1 MIIFL
6 LNNYMYEKHIIKV
19 LFLKALSH
27 ADIRNLQIYMN
38 GNVKQYSNKTEK
50 HLNLLIRLLL
60 QEQKQSDEDLYSLL
74 MMTQITVLFYRK
86 TFFCYLQT
94 FTIMS

>member
-1 MIIFL
+1 
-6 LNNYMYEKHIIKV
+6 
-19 LFLKALSH
+19 
-27 ADIRNLQIYMN
+27 MN

-74 MMTQITVLFYRK
+74 MMTQITVLFYR
-86 TFFCYLQT
+86 
-94 FTIMS
+94 